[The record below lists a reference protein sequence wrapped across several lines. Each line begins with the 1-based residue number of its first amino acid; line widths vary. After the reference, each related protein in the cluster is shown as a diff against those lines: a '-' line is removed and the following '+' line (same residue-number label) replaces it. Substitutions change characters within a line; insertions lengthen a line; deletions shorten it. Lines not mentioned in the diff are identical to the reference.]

1 MMAEKDIIIGTQEN
15 AGEIKISN
23 DVVVV
28 IASQA
33 LNEIKGVHLAASAAE
48 GIVDKLVK
56 KTTQRGIRIYINEEE
71 KNADMDVHISI
82 DYGKNIPE
90 ICWTVQDAVKK
101 NVESM
106 TDLSIG
112 KVNVFVDG
120 VTVEKEPKLP
130 KVKKVKETEKSG
142 VGETKSDNNE
152 VK

>member
-1 MMAEKDIIIGTQEN
+1 MMAEKDIIIGTKEDT
-15 AGEIKISN
+15 GEIKISN

-28 IASQA
+28 IAAQA
-33 LNEIKGVHLAASAAE
+33 LNEIKGVHLATSAAE

-56 KTTQRGIRIYINEEE
+56 KTAQRSIRIYLNEE
-71 KNADMDVHISI
+71 KNADIDVHISI
-82 DYGKNIPE
+82 EYGKNIPE

-120 VTVEKEPKLP
+120 VTVEKEPKAP
-130 KVKKVKETEKSG
+130 KTKKGKETEKIVSNG
-142 VGETKSDNNE
+142 TKTSDLQ
-152 VK
+152 